1 MSGGHQIHW
10 LPLALAGLLALLAV
24 WLNQLTHRPV
34 LEDHGGFAHEP
45 DTIVTRFNAL
55 AFDAEGRPLHRLT
68 AEKLVHY
75 MDDDTTEIVNPR
87 FSVLEGERLQ
97 SEVTARRGQI
107 STNGQHV
114 HLLGEVR
121 MKRYNPAGDAP
132 MTLDTDYLWIT
143 PDANLMRTDRT
154 VTLRQGKTVIT
165 AGSMLANTKNKE
177 LTLSQ
182 GVRGHYEKNN

>member
-1 MSGGHQIHW
+1 MGGGHQIHW
-10 LPLALAGLLALLAV
+10 LPLVLAGVLALLAV

-68 AEKLVHY
+68 ADKLIHY
-75 MDDDTTEIVNPR
+75 MDDDTTEILNPR
-87 FSVLEGERLQ
+87 FSVLEGDRLQ
-97 SEVTARRGQI
+97 SDVVARRGQI

-114 HLLGEVR
+114 HLLGDVR
-121 MKRYNPAGDAP
+121 VNRYSQTGGLPA
-132 MTLDTDYLWIT
+132 TLDTEYLWIT
-143 PDANLMRTDRT
+143 PDAHLMRTDRA

-177 LTLSQ
+177 MTLSK
-182 GVRGHYEKNN
+182 GVHGYYEKNN

>member
-1 MSGGHQIHW
+1 MGGGHRIHW
-10 LPLALAGLLALLAV
+10 IPLVLAGVLALLAV

-34 LEDHGGFAHEP
+34 MEDHGGFAHEP

-68 AEKLVHY
+68 ADKLIHY
-75 MDDDTTEIVNPR
+75 MDDDTTEIMNPR
-87 FSVLEGERLQ
+87 FRVLEGGRLQ
-97 SEVTARRGQI
+97 SDVVASRGQI

-114 HLLGEVR
+114 HLLGNVR
-121 MKRYNPAGDAP
+121 VRRYSETGGLPV
-132 MTLDTDYLWIT
+132 TLDTDYLWIT
-143 PDANLMRTDRT
+143 PDAHLMRTDRA

-177 LTLSQ
+177 LTLSK
-182 GVRGHYEKNN
+182 GVHGYYEKNN